1 MGLATPTAVVVGT
14 GRAAQRGILI
24 RDAAALERAHAVSCV
39 VFDKTGTLT
48 EGKAAVRALHPA
60 PGVTRDELL
69 AAAAAVEG
77 PSEHPIARAIVDA
90 ARESGLALAAA
101 EGFRARVGHGAEA
114 RVAGQHCRVG
124 RFDFVAE
131 LAPPPAELPPP
142 APGSTAVAVAASA
155 RHLGAIELADPL
167 RPTSAAALESLAEQ
181 GIETVLLTGDHPE
194 VAGRVATELGIGRV
208 VAGILPDGKVDAIEE
223 MARDGGVIAMV
234 GDGLNDAPA
243 LAAAEV
249 GIAMGSGTDV
259 AMETAAITLT
269 GSDPRGVG
277 EAIALSRA
285 TLRVIRQNLFWA
297 FAYNIIGIPVAAAG
311 LLNPMIAAAAMA
323 ASSVLVVSNSLRL
336 RAMRIAAAPPS
347 TRNIS

>member
-1 MGLATPTAVVVGT
+1 M
-14 GRAAQRGILI
+14 
-24 RDAAALERAHAVSCV
+24 
-39 VFDKTGTLT
+39 
-48 EGKAAVRALHPA
+48 
-60 PGVTRDELL
+60 
-69 AAAAAVEG
+69 
-77 PSEHPIARAIVDA
+77 
-90 ARESGLALAAA
+90 
-101 EGFRARVGHGAEA
+101 
-114 RVAGQHCRVG
+114 
-124 RFDFVAE
+124 
-131 LAPPPAELPPP
+131 
-142 APGSTAVAVAASA
+142 
-155 RHLGAIELADPL
+155 
-167 RPTSAAALESLAEQ
+167 
-181 GIETVLLTGDHPE
+181 LLTGDHPE